1 MKKDENFMIGSEVI
15 LLAED
20 QEDDIV
26 LLRRAFR
33 KANLVNPLQVVR
45 DGDEAIAYLK
55 GEEPYAN
62 RAEYP
67 MPALMLLDLK
77 MPRKDGFEVLHWVRQ
92 QPSLRTLRVVVLTAS
107 DQMRDVNRA
116 YQLGAN
122 SFLVKPTDF
131 EDFITMILSLS
142 GYWLWMSRAPDATRP
157 SPESKTY
164 Q

>member
-1 MKKDENFMIGSEVI
+1 MKNGDNLMIESEVI

-26 LLRRAFR
+26 LMRRAFK
-33 KANLVNPLQVVR
+33 KASLVNPIQVVR

-55 GEEPYAN
+55 GEGRYAN
-62 RAEYP
+62 RSEYP
-67 MPALMLLDLK
+67 LPALMLLDLK
-77 MPRKDGFEVLHWVRQ
+77 MPRKDGFEVLHWIRQ
-92 QPSLRTLRVVVLTAS
+92 QPSLSTLRVVVLTAS

-142 GYWLWMSRAPDATRP
+142 GYWLWLSRAPDATRP
-157 SPESKTY
+157 SPESKAH

>member
-1 MKKDENFMIGSEVI
+1 MIDSEVI

-20 QEDDIV
+20 REDDIV
-26 LLRRAFR
+26 LLRRAFK
-33 KANLVNPLQVVR
+33 KANLVNPLQVVKN
-45 DGDEAIAYLK
+45 GEEAIAYLK
-55 GEEPYAN
+55 GEGLFAN

-67 MPALMLLDLK
+67 LPSLMLLDLK
-77 MPRKDGFEVLHWVRQ
+77 MPRKDGFEVLDWIRQ

-131 EDFITMILSLS
+131 DDFITMILSLS
-142 GYWLWMSRAPDATRP
+142 GYWLWMSRAPEIQRP
-157 SPESKTY
+157 SSENKG
-164 Q
+164 QR